1 MSVVVLGRFLAMFWE
16 PLLGHVLEHI
26 GPDFEL
32 QLGPM
37 LEVCLC
43 FCYLLQANLV
53 WKSFWHTFFI
63 DYGAPLTIEN

>member
-16 PLLGHVLEHI
+16 PLLGHALEHI

-37 LEVCLC
+37 LEAFWC
-43 FCYLLQANLV
+43 FCYLLQAIL
-53 WKSFWHTFFI
+53 SGSRFGIHFSSI
-63 DYGAPLTIEN
+63 MEPH